1 MDAEKSLRWGI
12 TGWNKSTP
20 LLSKSFLV
28 PGIKIEF
35 QIQEIGQRIY
45 VINYYG
51 PYEDRKDISVDFFLI
66 GIY

>member
-1 MDAEKSLRWGI
+1 MDVEKSSRWGI
-12 TGWNKSTP
+12 TRWNKSIP
-20 LLSKSFLV
+20 LLNKSFLV
-28 PGIKIEF
+28 LGIKIEF

-51 PYEDRKDISVDFFLI
+51 PYEDRKDIWEDFFLI